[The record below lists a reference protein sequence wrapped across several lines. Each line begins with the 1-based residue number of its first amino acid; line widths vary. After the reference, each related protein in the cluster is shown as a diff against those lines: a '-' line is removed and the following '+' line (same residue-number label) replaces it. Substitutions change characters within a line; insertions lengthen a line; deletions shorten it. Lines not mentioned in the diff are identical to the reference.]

1 MTRCAITCM
10 EHGCNNNITYKDTD
24 ASVPLYCYA
33 HRTKEGRH
41 SAVRELN
48 KTIPKEGK
56 EEPKPKKVLYVCSNK
71 KCNHREEIS
80 NEIYMS
86 GKHMSCRICKRQMI
100 YRKDL

>member
-1 MTRCAITCM
+1 MTRCAITCS
-10 EHGCNNNITYKDTD
+10 EYGCDNKIFYKDTD
-24 ASVPLYCYA
+24 TQVRLYCST

-48 KTIPKEGK
+48 KTIPEEDK
-56 EEPKPKKVLYVCSNK
+56 EESKPKNVLYVCSNK

-86 GKHMSCRICKRQMI
+86 GKHIPCRICKRQMI
-100 YRKDL
+100 YRTDL